1 MKRDQEVKRLGLEE
15 RMNFAP
21 GFLHGFPMQNQA
33 LIGVSRTSQGLW
45 RAIIWF
51 QGKEEMIGVFNTALE
66 AAWEREKRLSPKH
79 SNFGPTI
86 TNSMVER
93 WVTYLYVLLFL
104 KIDFH
109 LRRKE
114 IGMVFE

>member
-93 WVTYLYVLLFL
+93 WVTCFHVLLFHCVL
-104 KIDFH
+104 
-109 LRRKE
+109 
-114 IGMVFE
+114 IGLPSQLC